1 MFGLFLEN
9 GPLRVNVTGPGADDR
24 VLYPAEHAWTDTY
37 NVIFLDQPVGTGFS
51 FGDTCITD
59 MKTGSD
65 EFIKFLVLFYQK
77 YPEFKTRDLVLT
89 GESYGG
95 KYLPLFTYE
104 ILEYNKK

>member
-1 MFGLFLEN
+1 
-9 GPLRVNVTGPGADDR
+9 
-24 VLYPAEHAWTDTY
+24 
-37 NVIFLDQPVGTGFS
+37 
-51 FGDTCITD
+51 